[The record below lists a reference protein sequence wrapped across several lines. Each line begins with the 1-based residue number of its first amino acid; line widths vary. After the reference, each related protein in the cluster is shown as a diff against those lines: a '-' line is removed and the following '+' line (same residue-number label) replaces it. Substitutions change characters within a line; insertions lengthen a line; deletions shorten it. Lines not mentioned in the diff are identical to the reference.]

1 MYTNIVSLVKNLL
14 ETKPSGFIPNGSSL
28 FDICEDTPSFQD
40 GLYSYCYNCGAVVFL
55 AQQSKFVLIT
65 SIDCKHCFEHYYQQ
79 SDSHIETPDFLQWI
93 TSGLSESTV
102 ADIKRSSDGL
112 RGWLLNGTSLGKSF
126 LGHYI
131 KVPHEWENIVSLIED
146 CLIVF
151 HHLWIS
157 KSTFD
162 RYIAIVNFCKL
173 RGSRIGFTQTLLY
186 IMGDICG
193 TQIAEFTS
201 MPSYKF
207 GEDEILERINK
218 AENKFSP
225 QAELETETLFA
236 TMRSYL
242 GCYDK
247 MKETTM
253 FKKLHKFFLYL
264 IANDML
270 KGVKIDF
277 HSLKFDKFEAAAI
290 KRTHAPG
297 IDMVHH
303 MMDTVLFVLDRG
315 VQYFRTGDIQTLA
328 LSGSSYEK
336 WIASAMKLSRNSK
349 FLSNPEPHGIN
360 LFSYQSELKDAIEK
374 GDAIFRYTPGLEKS
388 EKIFIQ
394 KTLADLRMI
403 DAEFITK
410 KSAQMPRKDP
420 FAVLVHGSSSI
431 CKSQLK
437 QILFYHYGK
446 IFNLPTTSD
455 YMYTRCPTD
464 EYWSGFNSTQWC
476 IVMDDIAFLKPNGEV
491 DPTLKEMLQVKNSVP
506 YTPPQASLE
515 DKGRTPVRAELLIGT
530 TNTKHLNLH
539 AYFACPFAIARRL
552 SYVITAHVKPEYA
565 KCNFMADSEK
575 IPVTPEGDYMDIW
588 TFEVSIPVPST
599 DEEIDNQQTRYDIVE
614 RFDCIHDMLAWYI
627 QMAKKHE
634 RSQLKALTADKTMC
648 DVAVCKDCYRAK
660 NFCNCAVAEQQSGLH
675 NEETESSFRQEWR
688 AESTPMQLNLRGLSK
703 WTIFELYLYRKIID
717 GNRVDFDLIDFCF
730 PWLKDFSTSCVI
742 LYWFSLAFF
751 CYFTSW
757 SYFCTLTI
765 FVLLHFIIT
774 YFFVVLH
781 VFCARTLGFG
791 WKLKLL
797 KRVISNREDMYRIIF
812 RSLGVKFR
820 NYRCLFTQ
828 KQLLGFA
835 GFVTSAGLLIILAKY
850 FTPKQ
855 PTTTASEKSP
865 KSAASEKTP
874 MVHQAS
880 VGVAPQP
887 MEVEKPT
894 FYYQDPYVLL
904 PIDIS
909 SESKCIQKGVME
921 KNMLKNLAM
930 FQFRKTTPEGVLC
943 ANNVALNICG
953 NIWMCNKHAMIET
966 QGILRVIF
974 DPIEQNVSRN
984 MMEISYNCN
993 DYIVAEEYDL
1003 VFFQLRCLP
1012 PGRNMVKYFI
1022 KTQTQLKGCYE
1033 GLYYS
1038 VDKCGERTTRTVNAI
1053 RACSH
1058 EHNGMTYHGYGGKCA
1073 VPTLNGDC
1081 GSPLVAKVGDA
1092 SVILG
1097 VHGFGTPKG
1106 DIIAIQIGQE
1116 EINRIISVFGP
1127 QLQCGDVPISAP
1139 GFERKLV
1146 PLHPKSTLR
1155 FLTSGTAT
1163 IMGSF
1168 SGYRPKLKSRVKKTY
1183 IHSLVTKDGEYVDD
1197 FGAPDFSWRP
1207 WHLAITDMTKP
1218 NHCYFNSDIKIC
1230 VDAFLGDILQELGDS
1245 IKQIEVYDLD
1255 TSLNGAD
1262 GVTFVDK
1269 LNCSTSAG
1277 NPFKCS
1283 KKNFLQFD
1291 DNNKI
1296 IGMDKIIS
1304 DRCDKILSCYSSD
1317 TRFHAQFCGHGKDE
1331 ATKNKKILAGKTRI
1345 FTGGEMAWAIIVRR
1359 FTLSHIRMI
1368 QNNPFLFESMP
1379 GIVAQSV
1386 EWSKLYGYLTEFGTD
1401 RIIAGDYGKFDKK
1414 MAAPFI
1420 LGAFDILIGMS
1431 EAAGWAEEDIKILR
1445 GIAFDTAFPTIDFN
1459 GDLIEIQGNPSG
1471 HPLTVIINCLVN
1483 CLYMRY
1489 AYMLTTGKDVS
1500 NFKRDVRLATYGD
1513 DNIMGVS
1520 PSCPAFNH
1528 TAIAEA
1534 MKKIGVEYTMAD
1546 KEAESVPYINIS
1558 DSSFL
1563 KRKFRWSDDIGA
1575 WVAPLD
1581 EESIHKM
1588 LTNYV
1593 DTGVL
1598 APQAHSV
1605 CVIETALREYFF
1617 YSREIFE
1624 QKKKYFEGIVLQA
1637 GLEDWVKPST
1647 FPDYNQMVCDFW
1659 MRFGDKLR
1667 ASKYSGITIN

>member
-1 MYTNIVSLVKNLL
+1 MYTNIVSLVKTLL
-14 ETKPSGFIPNGSSL
+14 ETKPTEFIPVGSSL
-28 FDICEDTPSFQD
+28 FDINEDTPSFQD
-40 GLYSYCYNCGAVVFL
+40 GLYSYCYNCGAVNFL
-55 AQQSKFVLIT
+55 AQQPKFVLIT
-65 SIDCKHCFEHYYQQ
+65 SIDCKYCFEHYYQQ
-79 SDSHIETPDFLQWI
+79 SDSYVESPSFLQWI
-93 TSGLSESTV
+93 TSGLSESAV
-102 ADIKRSSDGL
+102 ADIQRSSNGL

-126 LGHYI
+126 MSHYVKI
-131 KVPHEWENIVSLIED
+131 PHEWDNIVSLLED
-146 CLIVF
+146 CFIVF
-151 HHLWIS
+151 HHLWVS

-162 RYIAIVNFCKL
+162 RYVAIVNFCKL

-186 IMGDICG
+186 IIGDICG
-193 TQIAEFTS
+193 TQIAEYNS
-201 MPSYKF
+201 MPSYNF
-207 GEDEILERINK
+207 GENEILDRINK
-218 AENKFSP
+218 AESQFSS
-225 QAELETETLFA
+225 QADIEVETMFA
-236 TMRSYL
+236 DMRSYL

-253 FKKLHKFFLYL
+253 YKKLHKFFLYL
-264 IANDML
+264 IANDLL
-270 KGVKIDF
+270 KGVNIDF
-277 HSLKFDKFEAAAI
+277 HSLKFDKFEAAAV

-315 VQYFRTGDIQTLA
+315 AQYFRTGDIQSLA

-336 WIASAMKLSRNSK
+336 WITSAMKLSRNSK

-360 LFSYQSELKDAIEK
+360 LFSYQNELKDAIEK

-394 KTLADLRMI
+394 KTLADLKMI

-420 FAVLVHGSSSI
+420 FAILVHGSSSI

-446 IFNLPTTSD
+446 VFNLPTTSD

-552 SYVITAHVKPEYA
+552 SYVITAHVKPEFS

-575 IPVTPEGDYMDIW
+575 IPVTPEGNYMDIW

-599 DEEIDNQQTRYDIVE
+599 DEEVDNQQTRYEIVE
-614 RFDCIHDMLAWYI
+614 RFDSIHDMLAWYI
-627 QMAKKHE
+627 RMAKKHE
-634 RSQLKALTADKTMC
+634 QSQIKALTADKTMC
-648 DVAVCKDCYRAK
+648 NVSVCHDCYRAK
-660 NFCNCAVAEQQSGLH
+660 DFCLCSTIEPQSGEC
-675 NEETESSFRQEWR
+675 NENYDSEFRQEWK
-688 AESTPMQLNLRGLSK
+688 ADSTPTQLNLDGLSK
-703 WTIFELYLYRKIID
+703 WTVCELFFYQRTID
-717 GNRVDFDLIDFCF
+717 GNQVDFDLIDFCF
-730 PWLKDFSTSCVI
+730 PWLKDFSLPCVW
-742 LYWFSLAFF
+742 LYWSSAFF
-751 CYFTSW
+751 FSFMLSPLFFT
-757 SYFCTLTI
+757 I
-765 FVLLHFIIT
+765 LLCFILFHFLIK
-774 YFFVVLH
+774 YFFFLMHIV
-781 VFCARTLGFG
+781 CSRCLGFG

-797 KRVISNREDMYRIIF
+797 KRVLSNREDMYRIIF
-812 RSLGVKFR
+812 RSLGNKFR
-820 NYRCLFTQ
+820 DYKSSFSR
-828 KQLLGFA
+828 KQLMKFTGYVA
-835 GFVTSAGLLIILAKY
+835 SAGLLVILTK
-850 FTPKQ
+850 FFSNKQ
-855 PTTTASEKSP
+855 QKSQAT
-865 KSAASEKTP
+865 KKANMA
-874 MVHQAS
+874 HQAS

-887 MEVEKPT
+887 KEVEKPT

-909 SESKCIQKGVME
+909 SESKCMQKGIME

-930 FQFRKTTPEGVLC
+930 FQFRKNTPEGVLC

-953 NIWMCNKHAMIET
+953 NIWMCNKHAMQEEC
-966 QGILRVIF
+966 GILRVIF

-984 MMEISYNCN
+984 MMEISYNSK
-993 DYIVAEEYDL
+993 DYVIAEEYDL

-1012 PGRNMVKYFI
+1012 PGRNMVNYFI
-1022 KTQTQLKGCYE
+1022 KTQTPLKGCYE

-1038 VDKCGERTTRTVNAI
+1038 VDKCGDRMTRTVNAI

-1058 EHNGMTYHGYGGKCA
+1058 EHSGITYHGYGGKCKI
-1073 VPTLNGDC
+1073 PTIKGDC
-1081 GSPLVAKVGDA
+1081 GSPLVAKIGDA
-1092 SVILG
+1092 TVILG

-1106 DIIAIQIGQE
+1106 DVIAIQIGQE
-1116 EINRIISVFGP
+1116 EIKRIISVFGP
-1127 QLQCGDVPISAP
+1127 QLQCGNVPISAP

-1146 PLHPKSTLR
+1146 PLHHKSTLR

-1168 SGYRPKLKSRVKKTY
+1168 SGYRPKLKSRVKKTF
-1183 IHSLVTKDGEYVDD
+1183 IHKLVTENGDYVDD

-1230 VDAFLGDILQELGDS
+1230 VDAFLGDILQELGDD
-1245 IKQIEVYDLD
+1245 IKQIEVYDLN

-1296 IGMDKIIS
+1296 IGMDKVIS
-1304 DRCDKILSCYSSD
+1304 DRCDKILSCYSAD

-1345 FTGGEMAWAIIVRR
+1345 FTGGEMAWAIVVRR

-1386 EWSKLYGYLTEFGTD
+1386 EWSGLYEYLTEFGTD

-1431 EAAGWAEEDIKILR
+1431 EAAGWNEDDIKILR

-1489 AYMLTTGKDVS
+1489 AYMLTTGKDVTQ
-1500 NFKRDVRLATYGD
+1500 FKKDVRLATYGD

-1558 DSSFL
+1558 DASFL
-1563 KRKFRWSDDIGA
+1563 KRKFCWSERIGA

-1617 YSREIFE
+1617 YGEDVFN
-1624 QKKKYFEGIVLQA
+1624 QKKEYFKFIVSKA
-1637 GLEDWVKPST
+1637 GLEDWIKPST
-1647 FPDYNQMVCDFW
+1647 FPDYNQMICDFW